1 MYTESTTSVFTRS
14 RRHNTYH
21 TRVKSATSYTFNY
34 SPTSNIIGTTYQSI
48 AGFSPVNSSYFQFQA
63 GQIEYT
69 NSDATNMISSKSY
82 NLTGYTKVNM
92 EAKST
97 NGLAFSVYKN
107 GQYVGYWSENLKTG
121 NGVLTFSI
129 SDFRIVTRIEIR
141 VVNKGYIYRI
151 WLS

>member
-1 MYTESTTSVFTRS
+1 MSITPLSVT
-14 RRHNTYH
+14 H
-21 TRVKSATSYTFNY
+21 TRRFFVRGN
-34 SPTSNIIGTTYQSI
+34 NI